1 MIASVLATGLT
12 NKADIPMGQE
22 KDELTRSA
30 IVPPLFRA
38 LVKPRVQRGPVLLQT
53 LAIRSEDVRVG
64 VPLMADRDR
73 TVLTVLSH
81 GLAEEPCE
89 HVAVGVVSHIK
100 SKTDLVVLVQGSA
113 NQVFKLLYRSH

>member
-1 MIASVLATGLT
+1 
-12 NKADIPMGQE
+12 MGQE
-22 KDELTRSA
+22 KDELTRGA

-38 LVKPRVQRGPVLLQT
+38 LAKSLCAQRGPVLLQT

-73 TVLTVLSH
+73 TVLAVLSH